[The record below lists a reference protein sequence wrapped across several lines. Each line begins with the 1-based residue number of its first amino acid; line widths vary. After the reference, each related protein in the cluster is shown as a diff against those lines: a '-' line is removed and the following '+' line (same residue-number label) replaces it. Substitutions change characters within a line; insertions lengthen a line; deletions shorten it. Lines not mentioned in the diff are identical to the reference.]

1 MHPAFSV
8 IFLTTL
14 IGAGQGLYLALY
26 TVQVYSVFKVLPVQ
40 DSVHYYALGSLIVL
54 LLLVAGLISSF
65 FHLGRPE
72 RAWRSAARWRTS
84 WLSREIIIL
93 PAFMGAVAA
102 WGLIQFI
109 GWNPLLFT
117 FGNGLEIDL
126 SMLVGAVAWLFSFTL
141 YLFTGMIYAC
151 IKQLQE
157 WATPLTVINYTLL
170 GLASG
175 FILAT
180 AFAAWQSSGLVN
192 FYGGWAIFTTL
203 VAFVTRTA
211 SLIRNSRIKYK
222 STLESAIG
230 IRHARIEQKAQGS
243 MAGSFNTREY
253 FHGASQGKFK
263 FVKWVFLVLV
273 FPVPLLLVSIGLGA
287 QSTSLLFV
295 AFLVQYIGLLA
306 ERWFFFAQ
314 ANHPQNLYYQTV

>member
-26 TVQVYSVFKVLPVQ
+26 TSEMYAAFRVLPAQ
-40 DSVHYYALGSLIVL
+40 DPVHFHALGSLVVL
-54 LLLVAGLISSF
+54 LFLALGLVSSF

-72 RAWRSAARWRTS
+72 RAWRAAARWRSS
-84 WLSREIIIL
+84 WLSREVIIL
-93 PAFMGAVAA
+93 PAFMAAVAA
-102 WGLIQFI
+102 WGLIQFT
-109 GWNPLLFT
+109 GWNPRLFT
-117 FGNGLEIDL
+117 LGGDLEITL
-126 SMLVGAVAWLFSFTL
+126 SMLTGTLASVLSLSL
-141 YLFTGMIYAC
+141 YLCTGMIYAC

-180 AFAAWQSSGLVN
+180 AFAAWNGIGLVE
-192 FYGGWAIFTTL
+192 FFGGWAIVLTILAFAGRASSL
-203 VAFVTRTA
+203 VRNAR
-211 SLIRNSRIKYK
+211 IRNK
-222 STLESAIG
+222 STLETAIG
-230 IRHARIEQKAQGS
+230 IRHAQIEQKSQGS

-253 FHGASQGKFK
+253 FHGATARKFK
-263 FVKWVFLVLV
+263 SVKWIFLILA
-273 FPVPLLLVSIGLGA
+273 FPLPLILLSLGLGT
-287 QSTSLLFV
+287 QGTGLLMAAFV
-295 AFLVQYIGLLA
+295 IQYTGLLA